1 MKITV
6 TALTAILLAGCVHPG
21 KAQVTTQGAVNTTVV
36 METSAGAVEIELL
49 GEQAPVSVSNFL
61 AYVDAGFYDQ
71 TVFHRV
77 IPGFMIQGGGFET
90 NLHQK
95 AVRPPIKNEAG
106 NGLKNNRGAVAM
118 ARTMVVDS
126 ATAQFFINLKNNDFL
141 NHGARD
147 FGYAVFAR
155 VTAGMEVVDRIA
167 AVETTTKNGM
177 GNVPA
182 EAVVILSV
190 RRK

>member
-1 MKITV
+1 M
-6 TALTAILLAGCVHPG
+6 
-21 KAQVTTQGAVNTTVV
+21 
-36 METSAGAVEIELL
+36 
-49 GEQAPVSVSNFL
+49 
-61 AYVDAGFYDQ
+61 
-71 TVFHRV
+71 
-77 IPGFMIQGGGFET
+77 GGGFET

-95 AVRPPIKNEAG
+95 AVRPPIKNEAA
-106 NGLKNNRGAVAM
+106 NGLKNDRGAVAM

-182 EAVVILSV
+182 ESVVILSV